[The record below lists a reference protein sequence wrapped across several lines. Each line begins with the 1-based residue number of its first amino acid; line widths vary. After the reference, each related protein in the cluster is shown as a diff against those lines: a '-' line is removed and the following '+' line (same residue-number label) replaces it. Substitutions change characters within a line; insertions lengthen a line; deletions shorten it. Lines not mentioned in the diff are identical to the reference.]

1 MRKMSAAATT
11 CPFTTYEHFIL
22 RNPMQMVLSPSFP
35 DDIFTL
41 GRAEA
46 LLALW
51 QRETNNR
58 TITPAVYNQKYCQ
71 VYQRVYAS
79 MHAWDVCH
87 LHAITG
93 YIWVRSVGGG
103 LFQPRPGVSYTLKS
117 VNGSSSHR
125 PAPAA

>member
-1 MRKMSAAATT
+1 MSAAAVT
-11 CPFTTYEHFIL
+11 CPYTTYEHFIS
-22 RNPMQMVLSPSFP
+22 RNPMQMMLSPSFP
-35 DDIFTL
+35 DDRFTFS
-41 GRAEA
+41 RAEA

-51 QRETNNR
+51 LRELNNP

-71 VYQRVYAS
+71 VYRRVYAS

-93 YIWVRSVGGG
+93 YVWVRSVAG

-117 VNGSSSHR
+117 VNGLSSHR